1 MFDQKV
7 SNSLRRSALYM
18 PATKQRAMA
27 KAQSLPADV
36 IIFDLEDA
44 VAPFDKALARQTLRE
59 QLAHA
64 DYGPRELVIRI
75 NAVDSAW
82 YHDDITFLSD
92 LLSSLNPG
100 LCLSAIA
107 VPKVETA
114 TDVLTV
120 KHALDSVNLDHLN
133 LWPMIETPAGVLNV
147 RAIVQA
153 SDSINCL
160 VMGTSDLAKELRLA
174 SNDQRLGLLFSL
186 SQCVLAAREFGVD
199 ILDGV
204 CLNLHDQSLLA
215 QQAEQGKA
223 LGFNGKTVI
232 HPDQLLITNTAFGVN
247 SEVLAEAQDILQ
259 AWRLAEQK
267 GEGLTV
273 VNGKL
278 IESLHIEEA
287 QRIVTDHDEIKS
299 RGF

>member
-1 MFDQKV
+1 MINQKV
-7 SNSLRRSALYM
+7 YSSLRRSALYM
-18 PATKQRAMA
+18 PATKQRAMT
-27 KAQSLPADV
+27 KAESLPADV

-44 VAPFDKALARQTLRE
+44 VNPAEKALARQRLHE

-75 NAVDSAW
+75 NAVDSTW
-82 YHDDITFLSD
+82 YHDDIIFLSE
-92 LLSSLNPG
+92 LLSSLPSS

-107 VPKVETA
+107 VPKVEAA

-120 KHALDSVNLDHLN
+120 KHALNSVKLDHLN
-133 LWPMIETPAGVLNV
+133 LWPMIETPAGVLDV
-147 RAIVQA
+147 RAIVNA
-153 SDSINCL
+153 DESINCL
-160 VMGTSDLAKELRLA
+160 VMGTSDLSKELRLN
-174 SNDQRLGLLFSL
+174 SNDERLGLLFSL
-186 SQCVLAAREFGVD
+186 SQCVLAARERNVD

-204 CLNLHDQSLLA
+204 CLDLNDQSLLA

-223 LGFNGKTVI
+223 LGFTGKTVI
-232 HPDQLLITNTAFGVN
+232 HPDQLLITNTAFGVDAAA
-247 SEVLAEAQDILQ
+247 LAEAQDILK

-287 QRIVTDHDEIKS
+287 QRIVTDHDEIVS